1 MIMYGFVSCIT
12 STLDM
17 PVSSVSAQSLDSNYT
32 VEDRDDNNES
42 DDDNDNVGLSKLT
55 NGMLDTR
62 ILPMFAERT
71 VTVVMKTV
79 MILAVMMITI
89 P

>member
-1 MIMYGFVSCIT
+1 MIMLGFV
-12 STLDM
+12 
-17 PVSSVSAQSLDSNYT
+17 
-32 VEDRDDNNES
+32 
-42 DDDNDNVGLSKLT
+42 
-55 NGMLDTR
+55 
-62 ILPMFAERT
+62 PMFAERT